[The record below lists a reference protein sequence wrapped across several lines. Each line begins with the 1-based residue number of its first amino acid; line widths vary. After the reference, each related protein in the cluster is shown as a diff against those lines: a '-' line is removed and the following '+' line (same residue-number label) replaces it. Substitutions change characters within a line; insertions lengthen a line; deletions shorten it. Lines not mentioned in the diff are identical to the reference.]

1 MKERKQTVRDK
12 NSKETRTFKK
22 GKREKY
28 TVQIEREKT
37 EDQKRKKERKK
48 ERSRLR

>member
-1 MKERKQTVRDK
+1 MKERKQTITV
-12 NSKETRTFKK
+12 
-22 GKREKY
+22 KRQEHLRNEKRREIY

-48 ERSRLR
+48 EADCDS